1 MKMRLF
7 EEIAVGETSELSRI
21 VLQSDVDRFVG
32 LTGDDNPLHVDAEFA
47 SRTTFKEPVVHGMLA
62 GSLVSTLIGT
72 QLPGPGALWVRQEFR
87 FLGPVRVGDNLT
99 ITAVVVAKHEREQ
112 TIDLD
117 IVANVTGRGSV
128 LRGKGTVMVLNI
140 EDQDNT
146 TDAIKPVR
154 RALITGATG
163 AIGSAIARSLSADG
177 FHVIIHSNRNL
188 KNAMVLQEE
197 LSKDGKIC
205 DVFQCDLL
213 NVENVKK
220 FSQDLVGRFGII
232 DTLVLNASSAIEQT
246 DLLNTQSA
254 RINET
259 IAMNLVSS
267 LSLIQDFIPGM
278 KKQGWGRIVG
288 VSSDVV
294 HVQPV
299 KGWFSYTVGKAALEA
314 LVRQSAIEFG
324 LFGVTSNLVAP
335 GMTDTNFVSNIPAR
349 MRQVVA
355 QTTPNRRLANTTD
368 IASAISY
375 LCQSDS
381 GHLNG
386 QTIRINGGIGV

>member
-1 MKMRLF
+1 MRLF
-7 EEIAVGETSELSRI
+7 EDIAVGETSELSRI

-99 ITAVVVAKHEREQ
+99 ITAVVVAKHQREQ

-128 LRGKGTVMVLNI
+128 LRGKGTVMVLNLQ
-140 EDQDNT
+140 DQDNT
-146 TDAIKPVR
+146 ANVIKPAR

-177 FHVIIHSNRNL
+177 FHVIVHSNRNL

-213 NVENVKK
+213 NAENVEK

-232 DTLVLNASSAIEQT
+232 DTLVLNASSAIDDT

-259 IAMNLVSS
+259 IAMNLISS
-267 LSLIQDFIPGM
+267 LSLIQDFMPGM
-278 KKQGWGRIVG
+278 KKQGWGRIIG

-294 HVQPV
+294 HVQPT
-299 KGWFSYTVGKAALEA
+299 KGWFSYTVGKTALEA
-314 LVRQSAIEFG
+314 LVRQAAIEFG
-324 LFGVTSNLVAP
+324 HFGVTSNLVAP
-335 GMTDTNFVSNIPAR
+335 GMTDTSFVSNIPAR

-381 GHLNG
+381 GHING

>member
-1 MKMRLF
+1 MRLF

-72 QLPGPGALWVRQEFR
+72 QLPGAGALWVRQEFR
-87 FLGPVRVGDNLT
+87 FLGPVRVGDNLI
-99 ITAVVVAKHEREQ
+99 ITAVVVAKHQREQ

-246 DLLNTQSA
+246 DLLNTQSV

-294 HVQPV
+294 HVQPT
-299 KGWFSYTVGKAALEA
+299 KGWFSYTLGKTALEA
-314 LVRQSAIEFG
+314 LVRQAAIEFG

>member
-1 MKMRLF
+1 MRLF
-7 EEIAVGETSELSRI
+7 EDIAVGETSELSRI
-21 VLQSDVDRFVG
+21 VLQSDVDRFVS

-72 QLPGPGALWVRQEFR
+72 QLPGPGALWMRQEFR

-99 ITAVVVAKHEREQ
+99 ITAVVVAKHQREQ

-117 IVANVTGRGSV
+117 IVADVSGRGPV
-128 LRGKGTVMVLNI
+128 LRGKGTVMVLNL
-140 EDQDNT
+140 EDQDNKT
-146 TDAIKPVR
+146 KPIEPVR

-177 FHVIIHSNRNL
+177 FHVIVHSNKNL
-188 KNAMVLQEE
+188 NNAKLLQEE

-232 DTLVLNASSAIEQT
+232 DTLVLNASSAIDNT
-246 DLLNTQSA
+246 DLLNIQSA

-259 IAMNLVSS
+259 IAMNLISS
-267 LSLIQDFIPGM
+267 LSLIQDFMPGM
-278 KKQGWGRIVG
+278 KRQGWGRIVG
-288 VSSDVV
+288 VSSDAV
-294 HVQPV
+294 HVQPT
-299 KGWFSYTVGKAALEA
+299 KGWFSYTVGKTALES
-314 LVRQSAIEFG
+314 LIRQAAIEFG
-324 LFGVTSNLVAP
+324 HFGVTSNLVAP
-335 GMTDTNFVSNIPAR
+335 GMTDTNFVSNIPVR

-368 IASAISY
+368 ISSAISY
-375 LCQSDS
+375 ICKSDS

>member
-1 MKMRLF
+1 MRLF

-47 SRTTFKEPVVHGMLA
+47 SRTTFKEPVVHGMLV

-99 ITAVVVAKHEREQ
+99 ITAVVVAKHQREQ

-128 LRGKGTVMVLNI
+128 LRGKGTVMVLNL
-140 EDQDNT
+140 EDQDN
-146 TDAIKPVR
+146 AIEPIEPVR

-177 FHVIIHSNRNL
+177 FHVIVHSNRNT
-188 KNAMVLQEE
+188 KHAAVLQNE
-197 LSKDGKIC
+197 LSKDGKSC
-205 DVFQCDLL
+205 DVFQCDLS
-213 NVENVKK
+213 NMENVKK
-220 FSQDLVGRFGII
+220 FSRDLVGRFGIL
-232 DTLVLNASSAIEQT
+232 DTLVLNASPSINNT
-246 DLLNTQSA
+246 DLLNTQASI
-254 RINET
+254 INESLV
-259 IAMNLVSS
+259 MNLYSS
-267 LSLIQDFIPGM
+267 LSLIQDFMPGM
-278 KKQGWGRIVG
+278 IKQGWGRIVG
-288 VSSDVV
+288 VSSEVV
-294 HVQPV
+294 HAQPT
-299 KGWFSYTVGKAALEA
+299 KGWFSYTVGKTALES
-314 LVRQSAIEFG
+314 LVRQAAIEFG

-349 MRQVVA
+349 MRQVIA

>member
-1 MKMRLF
+1 MRLF
-7 EEIAVGETSELSRI
+7 EDIAVGETSELSRI

-32 LTGDDNPLHVDAEFA
+32 LTGDDDPLHVDAEFA
-47 SRTTFKEPVVHGMLA
+47 SRTSFKEPVVHGMLA

-99 ITAVVVAKHEREQ
+99 ITAVVVAKHQREQ

-117 IVANVTGRGSV
+117 IVANVTGRGAV
-128 LRGKGTVMVLNI
+128 LRGKGTVMVLNL
-140 EDQDNT
+140 ENQDNST
-146 TDAIKPVR
+146 NAIKPAR

-177 FHVIIHSNRNL
+177 FHVVVHSNRNL

-213 NVENVKK
+213 NTENVKK

-232 DTLVLNASSAIEQT
+232 DTLVLNASTAIDDT

-254 RINET
+254 RIDES
-259 IAMNLVSS
+259 IAMNLISS
-267 LSLIQDFIPGM
+267 LSLIQDFMPGM

-288 VSSDVV
+288 VSSDIV
-294 HVQPV
+294 HVQPT
-299 KGWFSYTVGKAALEA
+299 KGWFSYTVGKTALES
-314 LVRQSAIEFG
+314 LVRQAAIEFG
-324 LFGVTSNLVAP
+324 PFGVTSNLVAP